1 MTRAGRVLGLDYGS
15 RTVGVALSDALGLT
29 AQPLETIERKQE
41 DKLRRTLA
49 RIEALIAEHEVREIV
64 LGLPKNMNNTIGERA
79 KKTEE
84 FAERLRARLPDVP
97 VTLWDERGTTKSAI
111 YVLNEANVRNKKR
124 KKAVDTVAAVIILQS
139 YLDFAGG
146 TKPAGN

>member
-1 MTRAGRVLGLDYGS
+1 MKRILGIDYGDA
-15 RTVGVALSDALGLT
+15 RTGFAVSDPMQIIANAVGTLSERNADRVIDEIEKRALEFDV
-29 AQPLETIERKQE
+29 ER
-41 DKLRRTLA
+41 
-49 RIEALIAEHEVREIV
+49 IV
-64 LGLPKNMNNTIGERA
+64 LGYPKNMNNTIGERA

-146 TKPAGN
+146 TKPAET

>member
-1 MTRAGRVLGLDYGS
+1 MKRILGIDYGDA
-15 RTVGVALSDALGLT
+15 RTGFAVSDPMQIIANAVGTLSERNADRVIDEIEKRALEFDV
-29 AQPLETIERKQE
+29 ER
-41 DKLRRTLA
+41 
-49 RIEALIAEHEVREIV
+49 IV
-64 LGLPKNMNNTIGERA
+64 LGYPKNMNDTIGERA

-146 TKPAGN
+146 TRPAGN

>member
-1 MTRAGRVLGLDYGS
+1 MKRILGIDYGDA
-15 RTVGVALSDALGLT
+15 RTGFAVSDPMQIIANAVGTLSERNADRVIDEIEKRALEFDV
-29 AQPLETIERKQE
+29 ER
-41 DKLRRTLA
+41 
-49 RIEALIAEHEVREIV
+49 IV
-64 LGLPKNMNNTIGERA
+64 LGYPKNMNNTIGERA

-84 FAERLRARLPDVP
+84 FAERLRTRLPDVP

-146 TKPAGN
+146 TRSAET

>member
-1 MTRAGRVLGLDYGS
+1 MKRILGIDYGDA
-15 RTVGVALSDALGLT
+15 RTGFAVSDPMQIIANAVGTLSERNADRVIDEIEKRALEFDV
-29 AQPLETIERKQE
+29 ER
-41 DKLRRTLA
+41 
-49 RIEALIAEHEVREIV
+49 IV
-64 LGLPKNMNNTIGERA
+64 LGYPKNMNNTIGERA

-146 TKPAGN
+146 TRPAET

>member
-1 MTRAGRVLGLDYGS
+1 MKRILGIDYGDA
-15 RTVGVALSDALGLT
+15 RTGFAVSDPMQIIANAVGTLSERNADRVIDEIEKRALEFDV
-29 AQPLETIERKQE
+29 ER
-41 DKLRRTLA
+41 
-49 RIEALIAEHEVREIV
+49 IV
-64 LGLPKNMNNTIGERA
+64 LGYPKNMNNTIGERA

-146 TKPAGN
+146 TRSAET

>member
-1 MTRAGRVLGLDYGS
+1 MKRILGIDYGDA
-15 RTVGVALSDALGLT
+15 RTGFAVSDPMQIIANAVGTLSERNADRVIDEIEKRALEFDV
-29 AQPLETIERKQE
+29 ER
-41 DKLRRTLA
+41 
-49 RIEALIAEHEVREIV
+49 IV
-64 LGLPKNMNNTIGERA
+64 LGYPKNMNNTIGERA

-84 FAERLRARLPDVP
+84 FAERLRTRLPDVP
-97 VTLWDERGTTKSAI
+97 VILWDERGTTKSAI

-146 TKPAGN
+146 TRPAET

>member
-1 MTRAGRVLGLDYGS
+1 MKRILGIDYGDA
-15 RTVGVALSDALGLT
+15 RTGFAVSDPMKIIANAVGTLSERSAQRVIDA
-29 AQPLETIERKQE
+29 
-41 DKLRRTLA
+41 
-49 RIEALIAEHEVREIV
+49 AENYVKEYDVEKIV
-64 LGLPKNMNNTIGERA
+64 LGYPKNMNNTIGERA

-84 FAERLRARLPDVP
+84 FAEKLKERMPDVP
-97 VTLWDERGTTKSAI
+97 VVLWDERGTTKSAI

-146 TKPAGN
+146 K

>member
-1 MTRAGRVLGLDYGS
+1 MKRILGIDYGDA
-15 RTVGVALSDALGLT
+15 RTGFAVSDPMQIIANAVGTLSERNADRVIDEIEKRALEFDVES
-29 AQPLETIERKQE
+29 
-41 DKLRRTLA
+41 
-49 RIEALIAEHEVREIV
+49 IV
-64 LGLPKNMNNTIGERA
+64 LGYPKNMNNTIGERA

-146 TKPAGN
+146 TRPAET